1 MHILD
6 ACAFLSKF
14 QSCICVHMMHSVH
27 THLRHG
33 GQLLVS
39 YFITC
44 LRDIGARS
52 FVYELCHK
60 KFDFD
65 VV

>member
-1 MHILD
+1 
-6 ACAFLSKF
+6 
-14 QSCICVHMMHSVH
+14 MMHSVH